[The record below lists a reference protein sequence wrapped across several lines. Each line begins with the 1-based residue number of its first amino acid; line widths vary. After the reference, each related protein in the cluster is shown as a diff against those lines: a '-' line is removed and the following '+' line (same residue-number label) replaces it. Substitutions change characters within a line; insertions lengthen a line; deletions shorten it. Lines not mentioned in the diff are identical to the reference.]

1 MIIDGLKEFHIQIDE
16 GPIGKDQADVGNY
29 GPYIQS
35 QRKDLYHAVAKHFVA
50 Q

>member
-16 GPIGKDQADVGNY
+16 GPIGNNQEDVGNY
-29 GPYIQS
+29 GPYVQS
-35 QRKDLYHAVAKHFVA
+35 KRKHLYHAVAKYFVE